1 MLKEIQKN
9 IYQLSMGMPETR
21 VKSINQIS
29 VYIVKGEADERNL
42 LIDTGINQ
50 ESCLKPILAAYEE
63 LGISQEDTDVFLTHM
78 HSDHSGLIGRLK
90 NENNRVI
97 IEEHEAE
104 LVKGMV
110 DEAYWD
116 LLYEKYK
123 EEGLPMD
130 HQEYRD
136 SHPDGENYCE
146 ELPEISCIKEGDMLE
161 YGGYRFKCI
170 LTPGHSPYHT
180 CLYDEETKTMIS
192 GDVVLDDV
200 IPILFIEPD
209 FDDPLGAYLDSLDK
223 LEKIDIQHFIPGHGD
238 INYDVNARIEEI
250 REHYEEKFKWI
261 NKQLAEHGCMNSWEL
276 ADLLIQ
282 HDFKRSIDTVSAVSR
297 WFFFLPV
304 CACVRYMSANGMI
317 TCTVSGNGVRY
328 YDILQEK

>member
-1 MLKEIQKN
+1 
-9 IYQLSMGMPETR
+9 
-21 VKSINQIS
+21 
-29 VYIVKGEADERNL
+29 
-42 LIDTGINQ
+42 
-50 ESCLKPILAAYEE
+50 
-63 LGISQEDTDVFLTHM
+63 
-78 HSDHSGLIGRLK
+78 
-90 NENNRVI
+90 
-97 IEEHEAE
+97 
-104 LVKGMV
+104 
-110 DEAYWD
+110 
-116 LLYEKYK
+116 
-123 EEGLPMD
+123 
-130 HQEYRD
+130 
-136 SHPDGENYCE
+136 
-146 ELPEISCIKEGDMLE
+146 
-161 YGGYRFKCI
+161 
-170 LTPGHSPYHT
+170 
-180 CLYDEETKTMIS
+180 MIS
-192 GDVVLDDV
+192 GDVVIDDV